1 MRIRQGN
8 DFIFLWTIE
17 RNELPEDFSN
27 AENIRLHFKNFDYVG
42 EVRSFQIVDGNIVR
56 VEVSPEWASRLG
68 AYRLILSYE
77 FEDLSYSD
85 GDRKCVVDVLAFN
98 IVPKTSEADDVTEM
112 AKTTDIMIGL
122 KGDKGIGVPIGG
134 TTGQQLMK
142 KSNAD
147 YDFEWKTPSGAGTGD
162 MLKSEYD
169 KNDNGIVDN
178 AEKVNGFTVETN
190 VPADAK
196 FTDTIYSHPETHPA
210 SIITETT
217 TKRFVTDVEKADWT
231 SKETPEGAQEK
242 ATTALTSAKAYVDGK
257 VLTDVPLNAKFTD
270 TVYTHPETHP
280 ASIIL
285 QNSSNRFVSDAEKLA
300 WDDKVDNSRVLTD
313 VPANAKFTDTIVDIS
328 NKVDKETGKGLISTA
343 EVTRLSTVTNQVVPT
358 KLSELS
364 NDQGFITGETIE
376 DLGGGD
382 MLKSTY
388 DTNAKPGYV
397 DKAIDSDTVNGKTV
411 GVNVPA
417 NALFTDTTYEEIT
430 EAEINTGTASTL
442 RTITARRV
450 TFILSKV
457 LTLISNAISALTKS
471 DVGLGNLDNIQQ
483 ATKEEFNT
491 HDADGTRHIT
501 AGERSAWGAKWDYNE
516 STIKDVKVNNAANA
530 DTVNGKTV
538 EENVPSGAKFTD
550 TVYTHPTGTNPHST
564 TKADVGLGN
573 VDNTSDADKPVSTV
587 QQTALDSKQAT
598 LIQGSNITI
607 TESTISAVDTT
618 YGVATTSVNGLMS
631 STDKSK
637 LNDIASNANNYSLP
651 TASDTVLGG
660 VKIGSNISILDGVIS
675 VAAPYTH
682 PATHPYSMITG
693 APTSL
698 PANGGDSATVNGKT
712 VAENVPSGAKFTD
725 TVYSH
730 PTSDGNLH
738 VPATGTTNNGKVLK
752 AGATA
757 GSLVWE
763 TDNDTITTINGKTG
777 AITKADIVALG
788 LPAQDTVYTHPA
800 GTNPHGTTKADVGL
814 GNVDN
819 TSDLLKPIS
828 DAVQT
833 ALDGKVD
840 NSRVLTD
847 VPANAK
853 FTDTIYSHPASHPA
867 TIITQTS
874 SYRFVT
880 DEEKSTWNAKSNL
893 ALGTTSSTAY
903 RGDYGDIAYT
913 HSQSTHAPAN
923 AQKNSDIT
931 KAEIEEKLTG
941 AITSHTHSAYV
952 PTSRTVA
959 GKALTGNITLAK
971 GDVSLGNVDNTSDA
985 NKPVSTA
992 QDAAIAL
999 KIDASKF
1006 QVVAELP
1013 ASPVTGVFY
1022 FIKE

>member
-457 LTLISNAISALTKS
+457 STLISNAISALTKS

-819 TSDLLKPIS
+819 TSDA
-828 DAVQT
+828 D
-833 ALDGKVD
+833 
-840 NSRVLTD
+840 
-847 VPANAK
+847 
-853 FTDTIYSHPASHPA
+853 
-867 TIITQTS
+867 
-874 SYRFVT
+874 
-880 DEEKSTWNAKSNL
+880 
-893 ALGTTSSTAY
+893 
-903 RGDYGDIAYT
+903 
-913 HSQSTHAPAN
+913 
-923 AQKNSDIT
+923 
-931 KAEIEEKLTG
+931 
-941 AITSHTHSAYV
+941 
-952 PTSRTVA
+952 
-959 GKALTGNITLAK
+959 
-971 GDVSLGNVDNTSDA
+971 
-985 NKPVSTA
+985 KPVSTA
-992 QDAAIAL
+992 QAAAIAL

-1022 FIKE
+1022 FVTE

>member
-122 KGDKGIGVPIGG
+122 KGDTGIGVPIGG